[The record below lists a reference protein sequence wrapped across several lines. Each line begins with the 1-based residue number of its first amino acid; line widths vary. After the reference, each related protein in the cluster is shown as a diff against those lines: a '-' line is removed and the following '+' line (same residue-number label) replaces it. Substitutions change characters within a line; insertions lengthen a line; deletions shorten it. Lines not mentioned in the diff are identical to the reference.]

1 MFAALSA
8 FLLKIGIGSIAS
20 KIADAYAAR
29 QAAQTDAEK
38 IAADERI
45 KTLEMRRDVQV
56 AEAGSRINALVRLGF
71 AAPPMIYLA
80 KLYVWDKVLG
90 WGVTDPLSDELSSV
104 MWAVISFY
112 FISETTLGVTRIIK
126 RR

>member
-1 MFAALSA
+1 MFTA
-8 FLLKIGIGSIAS
+8 FLGFLAKIGIGSIV
-20 KIADAYAAR
+20 
-29 QAAQTDAEK
+29 EK
-38 IAADERI
+38 IAAAKIAAATAQTDQARLAAEERV
-45 KTLEMRRDVQV
+45 KTLEARRDIQV

-104 MWAVISFY
+104 MWAVIGFY
-112 FISETTLGVTRIIK
+112 FISETTLGVSRIV
-126 RR
+126 RRK